1 MLKFKIDLEFA
12 NAKDIRTNIDFLE
25 KLYLIKLDEEKIEE
39 SKPFNLLSIDEP
51 QIQTLSQ
58 IIKGREESEMQ
69 ILNDIKNQKEQE
81 EIIENTDRELCECGT
96 SYIRRNRNR
105 HFKSK
110 THQIFLNF
118 KKS

>member
-25 KLYLIKLDEEKIEE
+25 KLYLIKLDEEK
-39 SKPFNLLSIDEP
+39 KDVNFDLLSIEQIPDEE
-51 QIQTLSQ
+51 
-58 IIKGREESEMQ
+58 IKTEK
-69 ILNDIKNQKEQE
+69 D
-81 EIIENTDRELCECGT
+81 EIIEDTGRDLCECGV
-96 SYIRRNRNR
+96 SFIRRNKNR
-105 HFKSK
+105 HYKSK

>member
-39 SKPFNLLSIDEP
+39 SKPFNLLSIEP

-81 EIIENTDRELCECGT
+81 EIIEDTGRDLCECGV
-96 SYIRRNRNR
+96 SFIRRNKNR
-105 HFKSK
+105 HYKSK